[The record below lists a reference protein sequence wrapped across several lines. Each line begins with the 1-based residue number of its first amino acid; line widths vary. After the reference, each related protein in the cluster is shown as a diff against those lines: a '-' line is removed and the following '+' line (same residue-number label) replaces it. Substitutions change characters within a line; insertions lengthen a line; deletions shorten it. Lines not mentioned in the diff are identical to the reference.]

1 MAYTQTKL
9 LQRRDTL
16 TNWINNNPILLDG
29 ELGFIS
35 INGEYTQMVIG
46 DGKRSFNNLPKIKL
60 NFDEPV
66 TIIKSNSG
74 ESAICSYSTNSGSI
88 VANKNLFPWIED
100 DYFIF

>member
-1 MAYTQTKL
+1 MVQLQTKL

-35 INGEYTQMVIG
+35 INGEYTQMIIG

-60 NFDEPV
+60 NFDEP
-66 TIIKSNSG
+66 T
-74 ESAICSYSTNSGSI
+74 ICSYSANSCSI

>member
-1 MAYTQTKL
+1 MVYTQRL
-9 LQRRDTL
+9 LQRRDSL

-29 ELGFIS
+29 ELGLID
-35 INGEYTQMVIG
+35 INGNYTQIVIG
-46 DGKRSFNNLPKIKL
+46 DGKRSFNDLPKIKL

-66 TIIKSNSG
+66 TRIKLDSN
-74 ESAICSYSTNSGSI
+74 EPTICSYSTNSSSI

>member
-1 MAYTQTKL
+1 MVQLQTKL

-60 NFDEPV
+60 NLDEP
-66 TIIKSNSG
+66 T
-74 ESAICSYSTNSGSI
+74 ICSYSANSCYI

>member
-16 TNWINNNPILLDG
+16 INWINNNPILLDG

-35 INGEYTQMVIG
+35 INGKYTQMVIG

-60 NFDEPV
+60 NFDEP
-66 TIIKSNSG
+66 T
-74 ESAICSYSTNSGSI
+74 ICSYSANSGSI
-88 VANKNLFPWIED
+88 VANKNLFPWTED

>member
-1 MAYTQTKL
+1 MVQLQTKL

-16 TNWINNNPILLDG
+16 ANWINSNPILLDG

-35 INGEYTQMVIG
+35 INGEYTQMIIG

-60 NFDEPV
+60 NFDEP
-66 TIIKSNSG
+66 T
-74 ESAICSYSTNSGSI
+74 ICSYSTNSGSI

>member
-1 MAYTQTKL
+1 MVQLQTKL

-35 INGEYTQMVIG
+35 INGEYTQMIIG
-46 DGKRSFNNLPKIKL
+46 DGKRSFNNLPNIKL
-60 NFDEPV
+60 NFDEP
-66 TIIKSNSG
+66 T
-74 ESAICSYSTNSGSI
+74 ICSYSANSGSI

>member
-1 MAYTQTKL
+1 MVYTQRL
-9 LQRRDTL
+9 LQRRDSL

-29 ELGFIS
+29 ELGLIDV
-35 INGEYTQMVIG
+35 NGNYTQMVIG

-66 TIIKSNSG
+66 TRIKLNSD
-74 ESAICSYSTNSGSI
+74 EFTICSYPTNSSSI

>member
-29 ELGFIS
+29 ELGFIN

-60 NFDEPV
+60 NFDEP
-66 TIIKSNSG
+66 
-74 ESAICSYSTNSGSI
+74 AICSYSANSGSI

>member
-35 INGEYTQMVIG
+35 INGEYIQMVIG

-60 NFDEPV
+60 NFDEP
-66 TIIKSNSG
+66 T
-74 ESAICSYSTNSGSI
+74 ICSYLTNSGSI

>member
-1 MAYTQTKL
+1 MVQLQTKL

-35 INGEYTQMVIG
+35 INGEYTQMIIG

-60 NFDEPV
+60 NFDEP
-66 TIIKSNSG
+66 T
-74 ESAICSYSTNSGSI
+74 ICSYSTNSGSI

>member
-1 MAYTQTKL
+1 MVQLQTKL

-35 INGEYTQMVIG
+35 INGEYTQMIIG

-60 NFDEPV
+60 NFDKP
-66 TIIKSNSG
+66 T
-74 ESAICSYSTNSGSI
+74 ICSYSTNSGSI

>member
-1 MAYTQTKL
+1 MVQRQTKL

-60 NFDEPV
+60 NFDEP
-66 TIIKSNSG
+66 T
-74 ESAICSYSTNSGSI
+74 ICSYSANSGSI

>member
-1 MAYTQTKL
+1 MTYNQRL

-16 TNWINNNPILLDG
+16 VNWINSNPILLDG
-29 ELGFIS
+29 ELGFIE
-35 INGEYTQMVIG
+35 INGNYTQMVIG

-60 NFDEPV
+60 DSDEP
-66 TIIKSNSG
+66 T
-74 ESAICSYSTNSGSI
+74 ICSYSTNSSSI

>member
-1 MAYTQTKL
+1 MVYTQIKS

-60 NFDEPV
+60 NFDEP
-66 TIIKSNSG
+66 T
-74 ESAICSYSTNSGSI
+74 ICSYSTNSGSI

>member
-1 MAYTQTKL
+1 MVQLQTKL

-16 TNWINNNPILLDG
+16 TNWINSNPILLDG

-35 INGEYTQMVIG
+35 INGEYTQMIIG

-60 NFDEPV
+60 NFDEP
-66 TIIKSNSG
+66 I
-74 ESAICSYSTNSGSI
+74 ICSYSANSGSI

>member
-1 MAYTQTKL
+1 MVQLQTKL

-16 TNWINNNPILLDG
+16 TNWINKNPILLDG

-60 NFDEPV
+60 NFDKP
-66 TIIKSNSG
+66 T
-74 ESAICSYSTNSGSI
+74 ICSYSANSGSI

>member
-1 MAYTQTKL
+1 MVQLQTKL

-16 TNWINNNPILLDG
+16 TNWVNNNPILLDG

-35 INGEYTQMVIG
+35 INGEYTQMIIG

-60 NFDEPV
+60 NFDEP
-66 TIIKSNSG
+66 T
-74 ESAICSYSTNSGSI
+74 ICSYSTNSGSI

>member
-1 MAYTQTKL
+1 MVQLQTKL

-60 NFDEPV
+60 NFDEP
-66 TIIKSNSG
+66 T
-74 ESAICSYSTNSGSI
+74 ICSYSTNSGSI

>member
-1 MAYTQTKL
+1 MVQLQTKL

-16 TNWINNNPILLDG
+16 TNWINKNPVLLDG

-35 INGEYTQMVIG
+35 INGEYTQMIIG

-60 NFDEPV
+60 NFDEP
-66 TIIKSNSG
+66 T
-74 ESAICSYSTNSGSI
+74 ICSYSANSGSI

>member
-1 MAYTQTKL
+1 MVYTQIKS

-16 TNWINNNPILLDG
+16 TNWINNNPILLDV

-60 NFDEPV
+60 NFDEP
-66 TIIKSNSG
+66 T
-74 ESAICSYSTNSGSI
+74 ICSYSANSGSI

>member
-1 MAYTQTKL
+1 MVQLQTKL

-16 TNWINNNPILLDG
+16 TNWINKNPVLLDG

-35 INGEYTQMVIG
+35 INGEYTQMIIG

-60 NFDEPV
+60 DFDEP
-66 TIIKSNSG
+66 T
-74 ESAICSYSTNSGSI
+74 ICSYSTNSGSI
-88 VANKNLFPWIED
+88 VANKNLFPWTED

>member
-1 MAYTQTKL
+1 MVQLQTKL

-35 INGEYTQMVIG
+35 INGEYTQMIIG

-60 NFDEPV
+60 DFDEP
-66 TIIKSNSG
+66 T
-74 ESAICSYSTNSGSI
+74 ICSYSANSGSI
-88 VANKNLFPWIED
+88 VANKNLFPWTED

>member
-29 ELGFIS
+29 ELGFIN
-35 INGEYTQMVIG
+35 INGEYTWMVIG

-60 NFDEPV
+60 NFDEP
-66 TIIKSNSG
+66 T
-74 ESAICSYSTNSGSI
+74 ICSYSANSGSI

>member
-1 MAYTQTKL
+1 MVQLQTKL

-60 NFDEPV
+60 NFDEP
-66 TIIKSNSG
+66 T
-74 ESAICSYSTNSGSI
+74 ICSYSTNSGSN

>member
-1 MAYTQTKL
+1 MVQLQTKL

-16 TNWINNNPILLDG
+16 TNWINKNPILLDG

-35 INGEYTQMVIG
+35 INGEYTQMIIG

-60 NFDEPV
+60 NFDEP
-66 TIIKSNSG
+66 T
-74 ESAICSYSTNSGSI
+74 ICSYSANSGSI